1 MQLSFKEQ
9 ELKCQEEIFFKKIIK
24 IKEQEDIIQVD
35 DNEENFNEEI
45 SLQND
50 EHNDNISLDGV
61 DQAG

>member
-1 MQLSFKEQ
+1 MFIPAPVTS
-9 ELKCQEEIFFKKIIK
+9 K

-50 EHNDNISLDGV
+50 EHDDNIGLDGV
-61 DQAG
+61 DQA